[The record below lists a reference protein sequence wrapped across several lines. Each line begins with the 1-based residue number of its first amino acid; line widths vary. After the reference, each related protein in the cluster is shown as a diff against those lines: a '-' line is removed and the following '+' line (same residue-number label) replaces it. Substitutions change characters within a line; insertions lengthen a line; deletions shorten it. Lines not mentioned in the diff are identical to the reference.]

1 MYLSK
6 LELHGFKSFADR
18 TVLTF
23 DPGITAIVGPNGCG
37 KSNIVDAVRWAIG
50 EQRARILR
58 SEKMEN
64 VIFNGTAKRRPLGMS
79 EVLLTVQNSRGILP
93 TEYGEVTLGRRLYR
107 SGDSDYLLNDVQ
119 CRLKDITDLFM
130 DTGMGAG
137 AYSVI
142 ELKMVE

>member
-37 KSNIVDAVRWAIG
+37 KPNIVHAGRSAIG
-50 EQRARILR
+50 EQRARVLR
-58 SEKMEN
+58 YEQMEN
-64 VIFNGTAKRRPLGMS
+64 VLFKCTASRRPLGMPD
-79 EVLLTVQNSRGILP
+79 VLLTVDISRGTLP

-107 SGDSDYLLNDVQ
+107 SGDSDYLLSYVH
-119 CRLKDITDLFM
+119 CRVKDITDFFM
-130 DTGMGAG
+130 DTGM
-137 AYSVI
+137 
-142 ELKMVE
+142 